1 MDALDGTSVAQ
12 SSPAPVRKYEEDVW
26 AEGDV
31 RRAASVRCL
40 IGRGEQSPKKEAAM
54 PTTRRL
60 PLVTLG
66 WQTWSVLAVV
76 LAFVLLVV
84 AYLMLG

>member
-1 MDALDGTSVAQ
+1 MAT
-12 SSPAPVRKYEEDVW
+12 P
-26 AEGDV
+26 
-31 RRAASVRCL
+31 
-40 IGRGEQSPKKEAAM
+40 
-54 PTTRRL
+54 RRL

-76 LAFVLLVV
+76 LAFLLAAG